1 MKKLAA
7 AKLQQNVDSR
17 ACQKLQRRWASA
29 SASAA
34 AVAVVG
40 LGGHS

>member
-29 SASAA
+29 SVA